1 MMNNQTPKKEMFFD
15 ALEIFEKDGFWYS
28 TAIAGSMKAF
38 KANFKPNRDNVVV
51 LASVP
56 KTGTTWLKALSHSIL
71 FRGGEEEED
80 ALATLNPHHC
90 VPTFENTLYFEDE
103 SVPRSSDPDECRLFH
118 THLPYSYLPDTI
130 KSGSGGGCKLVYVAR
145 NPKDTLISLWHFYN
159 KMLLD
164 GGEFPLERAV
174 DSFCSGEMP
183 MGPYWDHVLEYWN
196 QSMVSP
202 DKVMFVKYEDLQRDT
217 NKHVRELAAFLGRPF
232 SGEGED
238 EEEVDKVVWRSSF
251 ERLKGL
257 EVNKT
262 GQPNPV
268 LSPRLMNSHLFR
280 RGEVGDWRNYLTV
293 EMGRRVDDVTRM
305 KFEGSGLSFGDEVDV
320 AN

>member
-90 VPTFENTLYFEDE
+90 VPTFENTL
-103 SVPRSSDPDECRLFH
+103 
-118 THLPYSYLPDTI
+118 YLPDTI